1 MATTADRLSAG
12 VAEAMLAGTEDDL
25 YLFDAA
31 GRVAYVNAAAAC
43 YLEALP
49 DALVGRHWRELRWP
63 DGRPMGPLMATAE
76 RVRATGEEL
85 RDHEECWDHL
95 GVRHYFRCTLRRI
108 ETDAAPC
115 VMLASRDVSE
125 IRGAE
130 NGRRRLMRSLLLAE
144 EVERQRVVA
153 ELHDNTIQVLAA
165 SLITLERIERSLVG
179 DDRARRDMVARLST
193 LLTRCLDSARRL
205 MFDLRPL
212 VLEYQGVG
220 PAVSELAGVIAAGMA
235 RHPEL
240 VLELSPRRFPAE
252 LEALA
257 FRLCREAIQNAAQHS
272 GARRLRVGMSV
283 SDERVEVTVA
293 DDGCGFD
300 VDQAL
305 AVRRGGADAHL
316 GLPALV
322 ERARVA
328 GGDAR
333 IRSAAG
339 RGTVVT
345 FWLPNR
351 PSAPAI
357 LAGSPVPAATHA

>member
-31 GRVAYVNAAAAC
+31 GRVASVNAAAAC

-125 IRGAE
+125 FRGAE

-257 FRLCREAIQNAAQHS
+257 FRLCREADPERGSAQRRATVARRDV
-272 GARRLRVGMSV
+272 GLGRARRGDGRRRRLRVRCRSGT
-283 SDERVEVTVA
+283 RGATRR
-293 DDGCGFD
+293 CGR
-300 VDQAL
+300 APRP
-305 AVRRGGADAHL
+305 AGARR
-316 GLPALV
+316 
-322 ERARVA
+322 
-328 GGDAR
+328 
-333 IRSAAG
+333 
-339 RGTVVT
+339 
-345 FWLPNR
+345 
-351 PSAPAI
+351 
-357 LAGSPVPAATHA
+357 AGSRCRR